1 MAHKTLISGTAY
13 SVTGGRELIGGTGYG
28 CKAGKTI
35 IGGTAFTV
43 PFAKGVPLS
52 TISPGAILMLNE
64 SGSPAQFCVAKHD
77 YESELNGAGLTLI
90 VKKSSYG
97 SETAFGTSANSYA
110 SSTINKRLTTYAS
123 TVIDKR
129 IRNEIR
135 STKIPITKGNGNA
148 ETTTMDTKCFILSV
162 TELGFKHNAAYFN
175 EEGTALP
182 NATELRV
189 IGQWTRTAS
198 IRNMPGMGVDNIYA
212 FYILSKTKASIVS
225 YDSKHSIVPAFTL
238 PGTTAVIANA
248 DGTYSLVS

>member
-13 SVTGGRELIGGTGYG
+13 SVTGGRDLIGGTGYG
-28 CKAGKTI
+28 CKAGKTL
-35 IGGTAFTV
+35 IGGTGYDI
-43 PFAKGVPLS
+43 PFAKGIPLS
-52 TISPGAILMLNE
+52 TITPGAILMLNE

-97 SETAFGTSANSYA
+97 SETDFGISNSYA
-110 SSTINKRLTTYAS
+110 SSTINKKLTTYAS

-135 STKIPITKGNGNA
+135 SIKIPITKGNGNA
-148 ETTTMDTKCFILSV
+148 ETTTMDTKCFILSL

-198 IRNMPGMGVDNIYA
+198 IQNFPGAGVDTIYV
-212 FYILSKTKASIVS
+212 FYIKSNTQASNAS
-225 YDSKHSIVPAFTL
+225 YSLKHSIVPAFTL
-238 PGTTAVIANA
+238 PATLAVVQNA
-248 DGTYSLVS
+248 DGTYTLAA